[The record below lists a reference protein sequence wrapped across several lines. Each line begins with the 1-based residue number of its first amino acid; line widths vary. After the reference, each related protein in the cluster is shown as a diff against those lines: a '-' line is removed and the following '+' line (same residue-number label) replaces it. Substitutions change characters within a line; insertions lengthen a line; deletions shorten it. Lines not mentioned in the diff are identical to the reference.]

1 MNMDPQRLE
10 SLIKSRRSIRRWR
23 QTPVPEDLILK
34 AIELATWAPNG
45 GNRQNWNFLVITA
58 RGLITEMADIVQNR
72 VDTIASWPEAH
83 DHGATLERWRKSSSF
98 FRNAPVCIAVLMTK
112 YESLADQI
120 LNVRVKNDASVKE
133 IIDGR
138 QLTNSGL
145 QSVASAVGFLLLV
158 LHAEGLGG
166 IWLTGPLLAKK
177 ELEEVLLV
185 PEERNLVALVSVGY
199 PDERPTQTRK
209 PVADVVEFCR

>member
-1 MNMDPQRLE
+1 MNLQSLE
-10 SLIKSRRSIRRWR
+10 SLIKSRRSIRRWT
-23 QTPVPEDLILK
+23 QTAVPEDMILK

-45 GNRQNWNFLVITA
+45 GNRQNWDFLVITSQ
-58 RGLITEMADIVQNR
+58 GLITELADIVQNR

-98 FRNAPVCIAVLMTK
+98 FRNAPVCIVVLMTK

-120 LNVRVKNDASVKE
+120 LKVRVRSDASVKE

-145 QSVASAVGFLLLV
+145 QSVASAMAYLLLV
-158 LHAEGLGG
+158 LHAQGLGG

-177 ELEEVLLV
+177 ELEEVLRV

-209 PVADVVEFCR
+209 PVSEVVEFRR

>member
-1 MNMDPQRLE
+1 MDPQSLE

-23 QTPVPEDLILK
+23 QTPVPDDLILK

-45 GNRQNWNFLVITA
+45 GNRQNWNFVVITA
-58 RGLITEMADIVQNR
+58 RNLIIEMADIVQSR

-83 DHGATLERWRKSSSF
+83 EHGATLERWRKSSAF
-98 FRNAPVCIAVLMTK
+98 FRNAPVCIAVFMTK

-120 LNVRVKNDASVKE
+120 LKVRVRNDSSVQG

-145 QSVASAVGFLLLV
+145 QSVSSAVGYLLLA
-158 LHAEGLGG
+158 LHAQGLGG
-166 IWLTGPLLAKK
+166 IWMTGPLLAKK
-177 ELEEVLLV
+177 ELEEVLRA
-185 PEERNLVALVSVGY
+185 PEGRNLVALVSVGY

-209 PVADVVEFCR
+209 PVAEVVEFRR

>member
-1 MNMDPQRLE
+1 MDSQNLE
-10 SLIKSRRSIRRWR
+10 SLIKSRRSIRRWT
-23 QTPVPEDLILK
+23 QTAVPEDLILK

-45 GNRQNWNFLVITA
+45 GNRQNWNFLVITS
-58 RGLITEMADIVQNR
+58 RNLITEMADIVQNR
-72 VDTIASWPEAH
+72 VDTIASWPESH
-83 DHGATLERWRKSSSF
+83 EHGATLERWRKTSSF

-120 LNVRVKNDASVKE
+120 LNVRVRNDGSVKE
-133 IIDGR
+133 IMDGR

-145 QSVASAVGFLLLV
+145 QSVASAMAYLLLV
-158 LHAEGLGG
+158 LHAQGLGG

-177 ELEEVLLV
+177 ELEDVLRV

-199 PDERPTQTRK
+199 PDERPTKTRK
-209 PVADVVEFCR
+209 PVTEVVEFRR

>member
-1 MNMDPQRLE
+1 MNLQSLE
-10 SLIKSRRSIRRWR
+10 SLIKSRRSIRRWT
-23 QTPVPEDLILK
+23 QTAVPEDMILK

-45 GNRQNWNFLVITA
+45 GNRQNWDFLVITSQ
-58 RGLITEMADIVQNR
+58 GLITELADIVQNR

-120 LNVRVKNDASVKE
+120 LKVRVRNDASVKE
-133 IIDGR
+133 VIDGR

-145 QSVASAVGFLLLV
+145 QSVAAAMAYLLLV
-158 LHAEGLGG
+158 LHAQGLGG

-177 ELEEVLLV
+177 ELEEVLRV

-209 PVADVVEFCR
+209 PVSEVVEFRR